1 MKIIEPKILKIL
13 TEKLEF
19 IISLNKEKANK

>member
-13 TEKLEF
+13 IEKLEF
-19 IISLNKEKANK
+19 IILLDKEKANE